1 MAPLPGSWS
10 GSRLTALVA
19 TLLIPAVAVVVAACS
34 VSPVGAQT
42 ASASTLPACLV
53 SHDGQRTALRVEV
66 ASTPDQRQRGLMDRQ
81 ALGEN
86 TGMLFTY
93 DQVQPP
99 SHAFWMFH
107 TRIPLDI
114 AYLDPSD
121 RIAAI
126 VAMEPCRSESAS
138 RCPSY
143 PAGVSFLSALEVN
156 QGYFQAHNIAVGDR
170 LELGPDAHCGMAG
183 PSAGQDAD

>member
-1 MAPLPGSWS
+1 M
-10 GSRLTALVA
+10 SR
-19 TLLIPAVAVVVAACS
+19 
-34 VSPVGAQT
+34 
-42 ASASTLPACLV
+42 
-53 SHDGQRTALRVEV
+53 DGQSTALRVEV

-81 ALGEN
+81 TLDEN

-93 DQVQPP
+93 DQLQPP
-99 SHAFWMFH
+99 GHAFWMFH

-126 VAMEPCRSESAS
+126 VAMEPCRSDSAS

-143 PAGVSFLSALEVN
+143 PAGVSFQSALEVN

-170 LELGPDAHCGMAG
+170 LELGPEATCGKAG
-183 PSAGQDAD
+183 HSAGQAAD